1 MLSAKTCGQHNK
13 VIDSVSTI
21 RLIVLISVVLSFLVG
36 RGSLLIQCQEFEI
49 LFIPFISASILIICC
64 AYINNVQSYAII
76 CKIYPFCPFFFI
88 FAAFLGK
95 NRSHRRVFCHSKQ
108 FILRP
113 FAHRPLA
120 QKVAQPLSRRP
131 ATLAQICRRHP
142 PSFPPHPP
150 SSPPI
155 VFHFFAASSVLTAI
169 SSILPLP
176 PFIFS
181 AAPAVL
187 IAILTLLSATA
198 PILPATNYMLISGHE
213 IMIAKHDFLISCP
226 ETTVSRLA
234 IILKRAAGAMVL
246 VSAQGVAYAGDIV
259 ITINRI

>member
-1 MLSAKTCGQHNK
+1 M
-13 VIDSVSTI
+13 
-21 RLIVLISVVLSFLVG
+21 
-36 RGSLLIQCQEFEI
+36 IQCQEFAI

-64 AYINNVQSYAII
+64 AYINYVQSYAII

-95 NRSHRRVFCHSKQ
+95 NGGHRRVFCHSKQ

-142 PSFPPHPP
+142 PS
-150 SSPPI
+150 SLPI
-155 VFHFFAASSVLTAI
+155 VFHFFAAPSVFSAT

-176 PFIFS
+176 PFSFS

-187 IAILTLLSATA
+187 LAILTLLSATA

-226 ETTVSRLA
+226 ETTISRLA
-234 IILKRAAGAMVL
+234 IILKRAAGAMAL
-246 VSAQGVAYAGDIV
+246 VSAQGVVYAGDRV

>member
-1 MLSAKTCGQHNK
+1 M
-13 VIDSVSTI
+13 
-21 RLIVLISVVLSFLVG
+21 
-36 RGSLLIQCQEFEI
+36 
-49 LFIPFISASILIICC
+49 IICC
-64 AYINNVQSYAII
+64 AYINYVQSYAII

-95 NRSHRRVFCHSKQ
+95 NGGHRRVFCHSKQ

-142 PSFPPHPP
+142 PSSPPHPP
-150 SSPPI
+150 SSPSHPPSSLPI
-155 VFHFFAASSVLTAI
+155 VFHFFAASSVFFAASSVLTAI

-176 PFIFS
+176 PFSFS

-187 IAILTLLSATA
+187 LAILTLLSATA
-198 PILPATNYMLISGHE
+198 PILPATNYMLVSGHE

-234 IILKRAAGAMVL
+234 IILKRAAGAMAL
-246 VSAQGVAYAGDIV
+246 VSAQDVAYAGDRV

>member
-1 MLSAKTCGQHNK
+1 M
-13 VIDSVSTI
+13 
-21 RLIVLISVVLSFLVG
+21 RLFVK
-36 RGSLLIQCQEFEI
+36 
-49 LFIPFISASILIICC
+49 SILS
-64 AYINNVQSYAII
+64 VL
-76 CKIYPFCPFFFI
+76 FFFI

-95 NRSHRRVFCHSKQ
+95 NGGHRRVFCHSKQ

-142 PSFPPHPP
+142 PSSPPHPP
-150 SSPPI
+150 SSLPHPPSSLPHPPSCRCP
-155 VFHFFAASSVLTAI
+155 VFHFFATSSIFSVI
-169 SSILPLP
+169 SSILTLP
-176 PFIFS
+176 SFIFS

-187 IAILTLLSATA
+187 LAILILLSATA

-234 IILKRAAGAMVL
+234 IILKRAAGAMAL
-246 VSAQGVAYAGDIV
+246 VSAQGVAYASD
-259 ITINRI
+259 

>member
-95 NRSHRRVFCHSKQ
+95 NRGRRRVFCHSKQ

-120 QKVAQPLSRRP
+120 QKVAQLLSRRP

-142 PSFPPHPP
+142 PSSPPHPP
-150 SSPPI
+150 SFLPI
-155 VFHFFAASSVLTAI
+155 VFHFFAASSVMTAI

-187 IAILTLLSATA
+187 LAILTLLSATA

-234 IILKRAAGAMVL
+234 IILKRAAGAMAL
-246 VSAQGVAYAGDIV
+246 VSAQGVAYAGDRV

>member
-21 RLIVLISVVLSFLVG
+21 RFIALISVVLSFLVG

-95 NRSHRRVFCHSKQ
+95 NRGRRRVFCHSKQ

-120 QKVAQPLSRRP
+120 QKVAQRLSRRP
-131 ATLAQICRRHP
+131 ATTCDIGANLSQT
-142 PSFPPHPP
+142 
-150 SSPPI
+150 SS
-155 VFHFFAASSVLTAI
+155 VFSAASSVFSAI

-187 IAILTLLSATA
+187 LAILTLLSATA

-234 IILKRAAGAMVL
+234 IILKRAAGAMAL

>member
-1 MLSAKTCGQHNK
+1 MYK
-13 VIDSVSTI
+13 VM
-21 RLIVLISVVLSFLVG
+21 RLFVK
-36 RGSLLIQCQEFEI
+36 
-49 LFIPFISASILIICC
+49 SILS
-64 AYINNVQSYAII
+64 VL
-76 CKIYPFCPFFFI
+76 FFFI

-95 NRSHRRVFCHSKQ
+95 NGGHRRVFCHSKQ
-108 FILRP
+108 FVLRP

-142 PSFPPHPP
+142 PS
-150 SSPPI
+150 SLPI
-155 VFHFFAASSVLTAI
+155 AFHFFAAPSVFSAT

-176 PFIFS
+176 PFSFS

-187 IAILTLLSATA
+187 LAILTLLSATA

-213 IMIAKHDFLISCP
+213 IMIAKHDFIISCP

-234 IILKRAAGAMVL
+234 IILKRAAGAMAL
-246 VSAQGVAYAGDIV
+246 VSAQGVAYASD
-259 ITINRI
+259 

>member
-1 MLSAKTCGQHNK
+1 MCKVMRLFVKSILSAQ
-13 VIDSVSTI
+13 
-21 RLIVLISVVLSFLVG
+21 
-36 RGSLLIQCQEFEI
+36 
-49 LFIPFISASILIICC
+49 
-64 AYINNVQSYAII
+64 
-76 CKIYPFCPFFFI
+76 FFFI
-88 FAAFLGK
+88 YTAFLDK
-95 NRSHRRVFCHSKQ
+95 NRGHRRVFCHSKQ
-108 FILRP
+108 LVFRP

-131 ATLAQICRRHP
+131 PKLAQICRRHP
-142 PSFPPHPP
+142 PSSPPYPPSSLPHPP
-150 SSPPI
+150 SFLPI
-155 VFHFFAASSVLTAI
+155 LFHFFAASSVLTVI

-187 IAILTLLSATA
+187 LAILSLLSATA

-213 IMIAKHDFLISCP
+213 IMIAKHDFIISCP

-234 IILKRAAGAMVL
+234 IILKRAAGAMAL
-246 VSAQGVAYAGDIV
+246 VSAQGVAYAGDRV

>member
-1 MLSAKTCGQHNK
+1 M
-13 VIDSVSTI
+13 
-21 RLIVLISVVLSFLVG
+21 RLFVK
-36 RGSLLIQCQEFEI
+36 
-49 LFIPFISASILIICC
+49 SILS
-64 AYINNVQSYAII
+64 VL
-76 CKIYPFCPFFFI
+76 FFFI

-95 NRSHRRVFCHSKQ
+95 NGGHRRVFCHSKQ

-142 PSFPPHPP
+142 PSSLPHPP
-150 SSPPI
+150 SSPPHPPSSLPI
-155 VFHFFAASSVLTAI
+155 VFEFFAASSVLTAI

-176 PFIFS
+176 PFSFS
-181 AAPAVL
+181 AALAVL
-187 IAILTLLSATA
+187 LAILTFLSATA
-198 PILPATNYMLISGHE
+198 PILPATTYMLISGHE

-234 IILKRAAGAMVL
+234 IILKRAAGAMAL
-246 VSAQGVAYAGDIV
+246 VSAQGVAYAGDRV
-259 ITINRI
+259 IAINRI

>member
-1 MLSAKTCGQHNK
+1 M
-13 VIDSVSTI
+13 
-21 RLIVLISVVLSFLVG
+21 
-36 RGSLLIQCQEFEI
+36 IQCQEFEI
-49 LFIPFISASILIICC
+49 LFIPFISASILIYVC
-64 AYINNVQSYAII
+64 AYINYVQSYAII

-95 NRSHRRVFCHSKQ
+95 NRGHRRVFCHSKQ
-108 FILRP
+108 LVLRL

-142 PSFPPHPP
+142 PS
-150 SSPPI
+150 SLPI
-155 VFHFFAASSVLTAI
+155 LFNFFVASSVLTAI

-187 IAILTLLSATA
+187 LAILTLLSATA

-213 IMIAKHDFLISCP
+213 IMIAKHDLLISCP

-234 IILKRAAGAMVL
+234 IIPKRAAGAMAL
-246 VSAQGVAYAGDIV
+246 VSAQGVAYAGEIV

>member
-1 MLSAKTCGQHNK
+1 M
-13 VIDSVSTI
+13 
-21 RLIVLISVVLSFLVG
+21 
-36 RGSLLIQCQEFEI
+36 IQCQEFEI

-95 NRSHRRVFCHSKQ
+95 NRGHRRVFCHSKQ
-108 FILRP
+108 LVLRP

-120 QKVAQPLSRRP
+120 QKVAQLLSRRS
-131 ATLAQICRRHP
+131 AKLAQICR
-142 PSFPPHPP
+142 SHPP
-150 SSPPI
+150 SSPPHPLSSPPHPLSSLLI
-155 VFHFFAASSVLTAI
+155 VFHFFTASSVMTVI
-169 SSILPLP
+169 SSILPPP

-187 IAILTLLSATA
+187 LAILTLLSATA

-234 IILKRAAGAMVL
+234 IILKRAAGAMAL
-246 VSAQGVAYAGDIV
+246 VSAQGVAYAGVVV
-259 ITINRI
+259 ITIDRI

>member
-1 MLSAKTCGQHNK
+1 M
-13 VIDSVSTI
+13 
-21 RLIVLISVVLSFLVG
+21 
-36 RGSLLIQCQEFEI
+36 IQCQEFAI

-95 NRSHRRVFCHSKQ
+95 NGGHRRVFCHSKQ

-142 PSFPPHPP
+142 PSSPPHPP
-150 SSPPI
+150 SSPPHPPSSLPI
-155 VFHFFAASSVLTAI
+155 VFEFFAASSVLTAI

-176 PFIFS
+176 PFSFS

-187 IAILTLLSATA
+187 LAILTFLSATA
-198 PILPATNYMLISGHE
+198 PILPATTYMLISGHE

-226 ETTVSRLA
+226 ETTISRLA
-234 IILKRAAGAMVL
+234 IIHKRAAGAMAL
-246 VSAQGVAYAGDIV
+246 VSAQGVAYASD
-259 ITINRI
+259 

>member
-1 MLSAKTCGQHNK
+1 M
-13 VIDSVSTI
+13 
-21 RLIVLISVVLSFLVG
+21 RLFVK
-36 RGSLLIQCQEFEI
+36 
-49 LFIPFISASILIICC
+49 SILS
-64 AYINNVQSYAII
+64 VL
-76 CKIYPFCPFFFI
+76 FFFI

-95 NRSHRRVFCHSKQ
+95 NGGHRRVFCHSKQ

-142 PSFPPHPP
+142 PSSPPHPP
-150 SSPPI
+150 SSPPHPPSSLPI
-155 VFHFFAASSVLTAI
+155 VFNFFAASSVLTAI

-176 PFIFS
+176 PFSFS

-187 IAILTLLSATA
+187 LAILTFLSATA
-198 PILPATNYMLISGHE
+198 PILPATTYMLISGHE

-226 ETTVSRLA
+226 ETTISRLA
-234 IILKRAAGAMVL
+234 IILKRAAGAMAL
-246 VSAQGVAYAGDIV
+246 VSAQGVAYASD
-259 ITINRI
+259 

>member
-1 MLSAKTCGQHNK
+1 MRLFVKSILSAQ
-13 VIDSVSTI
+13 
-21 RLIVLISVVLSFLVG
+21 
-36 RGSLLIQCQEFEI
+36 
-49 LFIPFISASILIICC
+49 
-64 AYINNVQSYAII
+64 
-76 CKIYPFCPFFFI
+76 FFFI
-88 FAAFLGK
+88 YTAFLDK
-95 NRSHRRVFCHSKQ
+95 NRGHRRVFCHSKQ

-113 FAHRPLA
+113 LAHRPLA

-131 ATLAQICRRHP
+131 AKLAQICRSPHPPYLSLHPSLPPYP
-142 PSFPPHPP
+142 PSFL
-150 SSPPI
+150 PI
-155 VFHFFAASSVLTAI
+155 LFNFFAASSVLTAI
-169 SSILPLP
+169 SSILPPP

-187 IAILTLLSATA
+187 LAILTLLSATA

-213 IMIAKHDFLISCP
+213 IMIAKHDFIISCP

-234 IILKRAAGAMVL
+234 IIPKRAAGAMAL